1 MDPSAIVN
9 MLMFDASRSNSTVY
23 TLCKPPLITTE
34 ALCRNHIMLN
44 ALLGYTLPLYIAV
57 KITVQYNVSN
67 CIF

>member
-23 TLCKPPLITTE
+23 TLCKPPLITE
-34 ALCRNHIMLN
+34 LSVENHIMLN

-57 KITVQYNVSN
+57 KVPFHYSTV
-67 CIF
+67 